1 MVGTAGDAAL
11 KNKWVEKTPQPF
23 STLPAILRCLPLA
36 ETGEPRRY
44 QQRCQHPSPCGKWSS
59 VPFLHW
65 RQNLHPL
72 LGQDPA
78 FCQSRSSRSREG
90 VPGAQRWIISVRS
103 GCYSGTRVAS
113 GGNSRVWFSQN
124 PPGRELD
131 LEKMDQPLWA
141 AEEGGSRSYTQCS
154 IANAPSPLPQLTS
167 VRDSL
172 ARQLSVCISLQ
183 GKWRI
188 SSSQSILFG

>member
-1 MVGTAGDAAL
+1 MQYQGNLQGLETQKRGQSAGPVAGTAGDAAL
-11 KNKWVEKTPQPF
+11 KHKWVEKTPQPF

-44 QQRCQHPSPCGKWSS
+44 YQRCQHPSPCSKWSS
-59 VPFLHW
+59 VPFLPW

-78 FCQSRSSRSREG
+78 FCQSRCSRSREG

-113 GGNSRVWFSQN
+113 GGNNRVWF
-124 PPGRELD
+124 PRTL
-131 LEKMDQPLWA
+131 LEGSLTWRRWISPCGLRKKEA
-141 AEEGGSRSYTQCS
+141 AEVT
-154 IANAPSPLPQLTS
+154 PS
-167 VRDSL
+167 
-172 ARQLSVCISLQ
+172 AREQTPPPHSPS
-183 GKWRI
+183 
-188 SSSQSILFG
+188 